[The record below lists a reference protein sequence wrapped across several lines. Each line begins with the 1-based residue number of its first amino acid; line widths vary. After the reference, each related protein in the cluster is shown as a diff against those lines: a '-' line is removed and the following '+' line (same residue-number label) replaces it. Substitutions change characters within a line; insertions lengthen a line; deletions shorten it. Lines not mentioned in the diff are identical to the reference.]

1 MYELPVATLTN
12 YHKLGQ
18 LEQQEVI
25 VSQFWR
31 PEICSLGVLFLKAL
45 GEDAL
50 CLFQL
55 LWLLGLPPPSLISVS
70 PFYLF
75 FSLSL
80 SLSFFKDT
88 SRYNSIIKDH

>member
-45 GEDAL
+45 GADAL

-80 SLSFFKDT
+80 SLSFLKDT
-88 SRYNSIIKDH
+88 SRYNSIVKGH